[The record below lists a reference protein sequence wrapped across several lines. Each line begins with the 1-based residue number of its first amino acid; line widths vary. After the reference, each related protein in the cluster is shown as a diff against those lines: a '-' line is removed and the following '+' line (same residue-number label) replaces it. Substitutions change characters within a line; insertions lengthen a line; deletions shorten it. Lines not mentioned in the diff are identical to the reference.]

1 MAVLIPLTRTSSFGP
16 HELKAIGVAFDHAL
30 CRLGLND
37 RKDLRSSI
45 VAREVIALATR
56 GERNPRRLCAA
67 AVNAF
72 ASARPAREEPRIQP

>member
-1 MAVLIPLTRTSSFGP
+1 MAIPIPLVPTSSFGP
-16 HELKAIGVAFDHAL
+16 DELKAIGVAFDHAL

-37 RKDLRSSI
+37 RNDLRSSI
-45 VAREVIALATR
+45 VAREVIALALK

-72 ASARPAREEPRIQP
+72 LDAPAAHA